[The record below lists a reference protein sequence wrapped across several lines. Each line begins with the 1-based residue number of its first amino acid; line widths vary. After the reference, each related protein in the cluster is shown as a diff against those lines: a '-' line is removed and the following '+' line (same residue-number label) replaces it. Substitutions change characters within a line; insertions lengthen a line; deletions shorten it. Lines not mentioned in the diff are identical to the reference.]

1 MQVNRLMTWSAR
13 LLTVVLTAASCAQM
27 GRSDNRGTVYGP
39 APSPAPIAGELVGEI
54 DRVDPN
60 TRQIVARTSDGRFQT
75 VSFDERT
82 QVMYRGQVYPVT
94 ALERG
99 DMVSMRFGSGG
110 QGYVDSISVQQSV
123 QERRGATGP
132 AGSVGPASPTG
143 PAGPGAGTLPRQ
155 RIEGTVGMI
164 DAQRGLFEVR
174 TSDLGTLTVSLPYN
188 PRGTDMER
196 FQRLRSGD
204 TVRLTGRL
212 LNAQRF
218 ELEQFL

>member
-1 MQVNRLMTWSAR
+1 MRIDSVVSRGALIVTV
-13 LLTVVLTAASCAQM
+13 LLAVAGCAQM
-27 GRSDNRGTVYGP
+27 LPGP
-39 APSPAPIAGELVGEI
+39 SSAPSSTELVGEI
-54 DRVDPN
+54 DRVDPGA
-60 TRQIVARTSDGRFQT
+60 RQIVARTTDGRLEAVT
-75 VSFDERT
+75 YDDRT

-99 DMVSMRFGSGG
+99 DLVSMRVGSAGRP
-110 QGYVDSISVQQSV
+110 GYVESISVQQSV

-132 AGSVGPASPTG
+132 GSAGPTGAAGPSAGSLAS
-143 PAGPGAGTLPRQ
+143 Q

-174 TSDLGTLTVSLPYN
+174 TPDLGTLMVSLPYN
-188 PRGTDMER
+188 PRRTDMER
-196 FQRLRSGD
+196 FQSLRSGD
-204 TVRLTGRL
+204 SVRVSGRL